1 MSFRSDLAPGI
12 AAILLGLI
20 IAAGS
25 FAVSSGFGYD
35 RIGPRTAPYGV
46 ALGLLL
52 IGGALVMPALRR
64 SREDVAPVSDPLR
77 WQALGILAL
86 ACAVFLLLAGRVGF
100 ILAAS
105 LQFWLVARAFGN
117 RRPLRDAG
125 AALLLAIVV
134 YAAFAHGL
142 GLALPAGPLEALLAF

>member
-12 AAILLGLI
+12 AALLLGLL

-25 FAVSSGFGYD
+25 FAISSGFGYD

-52 IGGALVMPALRR
+52 IGVALLAPALGRR
-64 SREDVAPVSDPLR
+64 LETDPAAAEPLR
-77 WQALGILAL
+77 WRAVGLLAL
-86 ACAVFLLLAGRVGF
+86 AGALFLLLAGRTGF

-105 LQFWLVARAFGN
+105 LQFWLVARAFSAN
-117 RRPLRDAG
+117 RPLRDG
-125 AALLLAIVV
+125 AAAVLLGVVV
-134 YAAFAHGL
+134 YAAFAGGL
-142 GLALPAGPLEALLAF
+142 GLALPAGLLEALLPF